1 MESNYAKLIV
11 VISLMANL
19 CSVPTLYAGKY
30 VTYTNVAKYKIRHSA
45 SSTNHDITTLT
56 SLELNLPVP
65 TKWPELLV
73 SGVKTKGESVFEVNN
88 IEGPGKL
95 VRCFF
100 DSNLPSSGEK
110 KSLELSYRIF
120 VKEIK
125 AKKHLLEKITYPD
138 YVIDDQYKYYTRS
151 EKMIESDDAEIISIA
166 KKIKKQTQNPYQFAK
181 ATYNYVIDN
190 ISYEMPSTTWTAK
203 ECLSKRKGEC
213 GQYSALF
220 VAICRAGGIPARPV
234 AGAWCQ
240 GDNSWHC
247 WAEFNLPGVGWIP
260 ADPTIGQQS
269 ADKKKYYFGNLDNN
283 HLPLMKCFNSKF
295 ASPRGSKK
303 AGFVQI
309 GSWFWFY
316 SGGSKGKSISAD
328 FSMHGE
334 RVGNR
339 SKK

>member
-1 MESNYAKLIV
+1 MV
-11 VISLMANL
+11 NL
-19 CSVPTLYAGKY
+19 CLIPKLYAVKY
-30 VTYTNVAKYKIRHSA
+30 IKYTNPARYKIHHSA

-65 TKWPELLV
+65 TKWPEL
-73 SGVKTKGESVFEVNN
+73 SIGVLKVKGEGVFDVNN
-88 IEGPGKL
+88 TEGPGRL

-100 DSNLPSSGEK
+100 DSNLPAPGEK
-110 KSLELSYRIF
+110 KTLQLSYRII

-125 AKKHLLEKITYPD
+125 TRKNLLEKITYPN

-151 EKMIESDDAEIISIA
+151 ERMIESDDAEIVSIA
-166 KKIKKQTQNPYQFAK
+166 KKIKNKTQNPFQFAK
-181 ATYNYVIDN
+181 AAYDYVIDN
-190 ISYEMPSTTWTAK
+190 ITYKQATAGTAK
-203 ECLSKRKGEC
+203 KCLAKKQGEC
-213 GQYSALF
+213 GDYAALF

-269 ADKKKYYFGNLDNN
+269 EDKRKYYFGNLDNN

-295 ASPRGSKK
+295 DSPKGSKE
-303 AGFVQI
+303 AGFIQI
-309 GSWFWFY
+309 GSWYWFY
-316 SGGSKGKSISAD
+316 GGGSKGKSISVD

-339 SKK
+339 SRKK